1 MASLMQISRN
11 SRQLFRILPFNLPFS
26 LLDVSP
32 PEKSCDLFRVKA
44 FYLRI
49 SCKTRAEQRSA
60 YGTQT
65 PPSARFLSQPG
76 DEKNTADSAM
86 DEKPLPLP
94 RPPVIASF
102 TSVFIPRALPAKAQ
116 SLRTAFSLWR
126 NGKNTGQTQKIFL
139 WRSKSIRGRS
149 ASAKGIPSPNHRFLL
164 RIESRMYGAGG
175 EKRLTL
181 PEACPSTILSGQ
193 SPRSHGRQTSSESPL
208 PQNSQFQAEIYLF
221 PSPFRTQTYCRTV
234 CSFTG
239 IRPDRRASYAR
250 AQAIWV
256 AGVLP

>member
-86 DEKPLPLP
+86 DEKPPPLP
-94 RPPVIASF
+94 RPPAIASF
-102 TSVFIPRALPAKAQ
+102 TSVFIPRAAGKSAEPPY
-116 SLRTAFSLWR
+116 SLFPLEKW
-126 NGKNTGQTQKIFL
+126 KK
-139 WRSKSIRGRS
+139 
-149 ASAKGIPSPNHRFLL
+149 
-164 RIESRMYGAGG
+164 YGADSKNFSVALQINKGKVCLC
-175 EKRLTL
+175 KRHPFPELQVSLTHRK
-181 PEACPSTILSGQ
+181 PHV
-193 SPRSHGRQTSSESPL
+193 RS
-208 PQNSQFQAEIYLF
+208 
-221 PSPFRTQTYCRTV
+221 
-234 CSFTG
+234 
-239 IRPDRRASYAR
+239 RRGKAAYSA
-250 AQAIWV
+250 
-256 AGVLP
+256 